1 MSAMPIRL
9 VRALTALAAAV
20 LLLAGAARQ
29 SERPILILVSLDGW
43 RWDYLDRAQT
53 PNLRKLAAAGVRAEG
68 LIPSFPSKTFPN
80 HYTIVTGQWPEHH
93 GIISNTMVDRSI
105 GPDRFTM
112 TSATAKDAR
121 WWGAEPI
128 WVTAIRQGQRA
139 STMFWPGAEAPIGG
153 IRPTD
158 WLPYSDSYH
167 NADRVKQV
175 LGWLARPEG
184 QRPTFITLYFSDVDS
199 AGHEFGPESKEVLA
213 AAARLDALVGTLVDG
228 VKHLGLSNRTNYV
241 VVSDHGMSQ
250 LSRDRVIT
258 LDDYLDLSTVDVVEW
273 SPVLQI
279 IPSSGTVEDV
289 YRALKGRHPSLAVY
303 RREEMPAHLH
313 YRTNPRIP
321 PIIGLADDG
330 WTITSRLRNVA
341 RAVGGGE
348 RGDHGYD
355 PYYRSMLGLFIAS
368 GPQFRQ
374 GALVPAFEDIQVYE
388 LMCRVLAL
396 TPAKNDGDPAL
407 ASRFLA
413 R

>member
-9 VRALTALAAAV
+9 VRALTALVVAV
-20 LLLAGAARQ
+20 LLFTGAARQ
-29 SERPILILVSLDGW
+29 AERPILILISLDGW

-139 STMFWPGAEAPIGG
+139 STLFWPGAEAPIGG

-158 WLPYSDSYH
+158 WLPYSDSYP

-199 AGHEFGPESKEVLA
+199 AGHESGPESKEVLA

-228 VKHLGLSNRTNYV
+228 VTHLGLSNRTNYV

-279 IPSSGTVEDV
+279 IPRAGTGEDA
-289 YRALKGRHPSLAVY
+289 YRALKGKHPSLAVY
-303 RREEMPAHLH
+303 RREEMPLHLH

-321 PIIGLADDG
+321 PIIGLADD
-330 WTITSRLRNVA
+330 
-341 RAVGGGE
+341 E
-348 RGDHGYD
+348 C
-355 PYYRSMLGLFIAS
+355 F
-368 GPQFRQ
+368 
-374 GALVPAFEDIQVYE
+374 
-388 LMCRVLAL
+388 
-396 TPAKNDGDPAL
+396 AL
-407 ASRFLA
+407 APRRRGQLHHADFP
-413 R
+413 